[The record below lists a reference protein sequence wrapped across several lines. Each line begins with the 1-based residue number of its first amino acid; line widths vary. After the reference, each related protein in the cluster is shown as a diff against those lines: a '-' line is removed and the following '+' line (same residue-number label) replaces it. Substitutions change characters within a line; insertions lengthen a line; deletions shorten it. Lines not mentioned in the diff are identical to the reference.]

1 MKHTPITN
9 TDTDV
14 EDLCKS
20 KPKKVT
26 YDTPDTPKTSN
37 TVKVPFIIPNLP
49 VASEQA
55 RDDLLGGFVEQ

>member
-1 MKHTPITN
+1 MKHTPIT
-9 TDTDV
+9 DV
-14 EDLCKS
+14 EDLC

-55 RDDLLGGFVEQ
+55 RDDLLGGFVE